1 MKHYRRKATMAPIVQ
16 TQHSLSKISVR
27 FVNPHLCDTSK
38 PLKFALST
46 NIGTIF
52 TRKYSQTISLDN
64 CHQGRLLQLPDDS
77 SVRSRR
83 HPKLFLVFLN
93 IRFENYEN
101 IKIQLENLSGITSVL
116 LILAILYFPRW
127 CHLILSPFQS
137 AIINITLSKWS

>member
-1 MKHYRRKATMAPIVQ
+1 MKHYQRKATMAPIAQ

-27 FVNPHLCDTSK
+27 FVKPDLCDTSK

-46 NIGTIF
+46 IIGTF
-52 TRKYSQTISLDN
+52 SFQTISLDN

-83 HPKLFLVFLN
+83 HPKLLLSIFSN
-93 IRFENYEN
+93 IRFENYAI

-116 LILAILYFPRW
+116 LILALLYFPRW
-127 CHLILSPFQS
+127 CHLILSSFQS
-137 AIINITLSKWS
+137 AIFNITLSKW